1 MVFRWLRNVPA
12 RLPLSAGNAFLWPGG
27 IATSCSGSTGADGVP
42 LPIAC
47 TASTLFVKAATGA
60 TSGTAAVTLYK
71 NGSATAI
78 TCALG
83 TGSNATCSDTSHTTS
98 FSQGDTWAVGIATQ
112 TSDTVAGARATFLC
126 K

>member
-1 MVFRWLRNVPA
+1 M
-12 RLPLSAGNAFLWPGG
+12 
-27 IATSCSGSTGADGVP
+27 
-42 LPIAC
+42 PIAC
-47 TASTLFVKAATGA
+47 AASTLFVKAATGA
-60 TSGTAAVTLYK
+60 TSPTDAVTLYN

-83 TGSNATCSDTSHTTS
+83 TGSNATCSDVGHTAT
-98 FSQGDTWAVGIATQ
+98 FSQGDKWSVGIATQ